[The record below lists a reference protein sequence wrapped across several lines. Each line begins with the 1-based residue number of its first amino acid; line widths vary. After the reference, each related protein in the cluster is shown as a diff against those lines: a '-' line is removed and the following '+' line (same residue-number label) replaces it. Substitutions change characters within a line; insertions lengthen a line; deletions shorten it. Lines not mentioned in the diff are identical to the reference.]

1 MANAIITIIRPQ
13 LTEEEREK
21 RIEEIKKRMVDF
33 WIAYK
38 QKEGERRD

>member
-1 MANAIITIIRPQ
+1 MKANVTVIRPQ
-13 LTEEEREK
+13 LTDEERAK
-21 RIEEIKKRMVDF
+21 RIEEIKQRMIDF